1 MWSIIQ
7 AAGWP
12 IWPLIFSSVVALAL
26 IVERATV
33 LRWSAVLPA
42 ALRDDAWALWRQ
54 GRVNTETLEQLA
66 RRGPLG
72 VVLAAVLRE
81 ATQRPGQDSAPWQ
94 PAIEDAGR
102 AVSAQLHQRLVGL
115 ATLASLTPLLGLL
128 GTVIGMIEIFAAQG
142 MGAGAAMSDN
152 PVALAHG
159 ISTALYNT
167 AFGLMVAIPSLV
179 AWRAFQSRADA
190 MVLALELEASHF
202 TRRVALGKRE
212 AGA

>member
-1 MWSIIQ
+1 MWNIIQ

-12 IWPLIFSSVVALAL
+12 IWPLLVSSVVALAL
-26 IVERATV
+26 MVERASV

-42 ALRDDAWALWRQ
+42 SLRDEAWALWRQ
-54 GRVNTETLEQLA
+54 AKVNSDSLEQLA

-72 VVLAAVLRE
+72 VVLAAALRE
-81 ATQRPGQDSAPWQ
+81 ATQRGGDSAQWQ

-128 GTVIGMIEIFAAQG
+128 GTVIGMIEIFAAQSLST
-142 MGAGAAMSDN
+142 GAAMTDN

-167 AFGLMVAIPSLV
+167 AFGLMVAVPSLI

-202 TRRVALGKRE
+202 TRRLAQSRRE
-212 AGA
+212 GNG